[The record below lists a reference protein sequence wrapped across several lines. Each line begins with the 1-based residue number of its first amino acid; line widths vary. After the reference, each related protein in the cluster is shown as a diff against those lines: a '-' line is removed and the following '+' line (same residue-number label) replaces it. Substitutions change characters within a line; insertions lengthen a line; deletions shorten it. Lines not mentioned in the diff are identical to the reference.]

1 MARVLSPP
9 ESERVSVGDETPA
22 ARPTPVVPGTEWLVQ
37 RMHRPLERLW
47 AHGFR
52 FLFVLDAVALYG
64 VMVAINIVRFNLIE
78 GDGWPTY
85 PLSHY
90 FVGFSIATGIHLVIN
105 YFFGLY
111 EREPR
116 LGVRPWL
123 PRTLFATAIGVG
135 VQAIAFVVL
144 DRYLMPRINLA
155 VFLVVASVVLV
166 GNRRLSRRL
175 AVRRQGPPR
184 VVLVGRSDDVELAE
198 NHLAES
204 DRDAVVVGSV
214 PSPSGLAAAIDAN
227 GATDALLLDVD
238 AFGSIFPEPL
248 TSLERDGI
256 GFLQRVSARE
266 TLLGLQSV
274 HQVAGMP
281 FVRLRVHTV
290 PSYKLAFKRLF
301 DLAVLIVATP
311 LWLLAFGGLA
321 VYVLVRGRRPVLYRQ
336 ERVGRDGVV
345 FRVVKF
351 RTMITD
357 AEQRGPQ
364 LAQRDDGRVV
374 RGLGWMRSTRADELP
389 QVFNVLRGQMSLV
402 GPRPERPELARDI
415 AARVP
420 GYVRRY
426 ELPPGMTG
434 LAQIQGHYSTDAGYK
449 LGYDLQYLVNWTPIL
464 DIQILAKTVWV
475 VLSRRG

>member
-9 ESERVSVGDETPA
+9 ETENDERGAATDGSGDITQA
-22 ARPTPVVPGTEWLVQ
+22 TPVVPGTEWLVQ
-37 RMHRPLERLW
+37 RMHRPLEKLW

-64 VMVAINIVRFNLIE
+64 VMVVISLVRFGTN
-78 GDGWPTY
+78 WPTY

-90 FVGFSIATGIHLVIN
+90 FVGFSIAVGIHLVIN

-116 LGVRPWL
+116 LGWRPWL
-123 PRTLFATAIGVG
+123 PRTLLATAIGVG
-135 VQAIAFVVL
+135 VQALAFVVL
-144 DRYLMPRINLA
+144 NRYLMPRLNLA
-155 VFLVVASVVLV
+155 VFFVVASMVLA
-166 GNRRLSRRL
+166 GNRRLSRFL

-184 VVLVGRSDDVELAE
+184 VVLVGTAVDVAMAE
-198 NHLAES
+198 SHLADS
-204 DRDAVVVGSV
+204 DRGAIVVGSV
-214 PSPSGLAAAIDAN
+214 PTPARLDDTIREAD
-227 GATDALLLDVD
+227 ATDVLLLDVD

-248 TSLERDGI
+248 STLERDGI

-266 TLLGLQSV
+266 TLLGLQNV
-274 HQVAGMP
+274 RQVAGMP

-290 PSYKLAFKRLF
+290 PSYELAFKRLF
-301 DLAVLIVATP
+301 DLVLLIVTAP
-311 LWLLAFGGLA
+311 LWLLVIGGLA
-321 VYVLVRGRRPVLYRQ
+321 IYVLVRDGRPIFYRQ
-336 ERVGRDGVV
+336 ERVGRDGEL

-351 RTMITD
+351 RTMTPD
-357 AEQRGPQ
+357 AELRGPQ
-364 LAQRDDGRVV
+364 LALKNDPRIV

-389 QVFNVLRGQMSLV
+389 QLLNVLMGQMSLV
-402 GPRPERPELARDI
+402 GPRPERPELAHAI

-420 GYVRRY
+420 GYERRN
-426 ELPPGMTG
+426 ELPPGLTG
-434 LAQIQGHYSTDAGYK
+434 LAQIQGHYTTDAGYK

-464 DIQILAKTVWV
+464 DLQILAKTVWV